1 MNLQLLDLRA
11 VDPSWVV
18 AVAVALVLVQTAVVV
33 GFLLPG
39 GKAAVLAGVVAG
51 LGHVPVLV
59 AWLGVVVAAVV
70 GAGLGFEIGRRH
82 GDRVLQHRWL
92 RRYEVRLGRAQ
103 VLMRRRAAAAVVL
116 GRSVAVLRA
125 TTPTLAGAVG
135 VGRGRFLLWNVVG
148 AVLWGTV
155 FVGLGYAGGTSAPD
169 LARNLTTGSVQVVA
183 AVLTLALVGVLT
195 ARRLR
200 ARGHAGVEASQSAQ
214 ESAHS
219 EW

>member
-18 AVAVALVLVQTAVVV
+18 VVAAALVLVQTALVV

-51 LGHVPVLV
+51 LGDVPVLV

-82 GDRVLQHRWL
+82 GDRVLEHRWL
-92 RRYEVRLGRAQ
+92 RRHQVRLGRAQ
-103 VLMRRRAAAAVVL
+103 ELMRRRAAVGVVL

-148 AVLWGTV
+148 AVLWGTL
-155 FVGLGYAGGTSAPD
+155 FVGLGYVGGSSVPD
-169 LARNLTTGSVQVVA
+169 LAGSLTTGNVQVVA
-183 AVLTLALVGVLT
+183 AALTLAVLGLLT

-200 ARGHAGVEASQSAQ
+200 AGGRAGVEVSQSAQ

-219 EW
+219 E